1 MDHWTDQKTADSMVI
16 QKGSLMAPQIVR
28 RMENLKERW
37 ILMVSDVDG
46 LKDDG
51 KADGSLEGIIV
62 KPSEG
67 RVMGGSSK
75 GRLEDGSTDGRLDD
89 LLVILSVRLNC
100 LSLILVVS
108 SKNTFPFSAFILYT
122 FHMRLNKGNR

>member
-1 MDHWTDQKTADSMVI
+1 
-16 QKGSLMAPQIVR
+16 MAPQIVR

-67 RVMGGSSK
+67 VMGGSSK

-108 SKNTFPFSAFILYT
+108 SKNASLFSAFILYT
-122 FHMRLNKGNR
+122 FHIRHNAVNPKRIF